1 MLRFTYHSRS
11 SDCGWTAWEQV
22 TIVIS
27 LQAEGYLGQ
36 RSQSF
41 INISVVT
48 QSAVRLV
55 TVILVRWFGCLS
67 LGLQSNGCD
76 FFCTADC
83 FQCRRLTSSTRSTT
97 SGDLLLLNAW
107 VGSVLQ
113 EFHFRRLAS
122 ICEGVNLHSSS
133 YE

>member
-27 LQAEGYLGQ
+27 LPAEGYLGQ

-83 FQCRRLTSSTRSTT
+83 FPVQAANLLDQIYYERRSIIIERV
-97 SGDLLLLNAW
+97 GR
-107 VGSVLQ
+107 VGS
-113 EFHFRRLAS
+113 A
-122 ICEGVNLHSSS
+122 GVPF
-133 YE
+133 